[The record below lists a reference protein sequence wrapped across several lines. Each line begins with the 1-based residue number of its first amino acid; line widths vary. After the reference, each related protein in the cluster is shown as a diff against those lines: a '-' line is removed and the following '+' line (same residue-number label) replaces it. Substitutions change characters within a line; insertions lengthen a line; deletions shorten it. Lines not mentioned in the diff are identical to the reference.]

1 MLAIIPA
8 RGGSKGVIGKNIKVL
23 SGKPLIAHTIIA
35 AIDSKSVDRIIVS
48 TDSEEIAEV
57 AVKYGAEVPFLRPY
71 DISHDTAAI
80 LDAYKFVLKKLKE
93 SGDNYD
99 SFVALQPTSPLRISH
114 DINSAI
120 SLFNSK
126 ETDSVISFKIQ
137 HHPIEWNRLI
147 NQDNTFKD
155 LGMSLLFNRQKYE
168 KTYIFNGAVYVLKT
182 ELVNKNILYTDN
194 SLAYIM
200 PNNRSVDI
208 DTEDDFLYAE
218 FLMEKNKKNLGSVC

>member
-8 RGGSKGVIGKNIKVL
+8 RGGSKGVTGKNIKVL

-71 DISHDTAAI
+71 DISHDTAAV
-80 LDAYKFVLKKLKE
+80 LDAYKFVLKKLKK

-99 SFVALQPTSPLRISH
+99 SFVALQPTSPFRNSH

-120 SLFNSK
+120 SLFNNQ
-126 ETDSVISFKIQ
+126 ETDSVISFTGES
-137 HHPIEWNRLI
+137 HPIEWSRIINKNGTFSDVGMNLI
-147 NQDNTFKD
+147 D
-155 LGMSLLFNRQKYE
+155 NRQQYK
-168 KTYIFNGAVYVLKT
+168 KTYYFNGAVYVFKTKLLK
-182 ELVNKNILYTDN
+182 KNTLYSDN

-200 PNNRSVDI
+200 PRTRSIDI
-208 DTEDDFLYAE
+208 DTEEDFLIAE
-218 FLMEKNKKNLGSVC
+218 FFIQNLNK

>member
-99 SFVALQPTSPLRISH
+99 SFVALQPTSPFRNSH

-120 SLFNSK
+120 SLFNNQ
-126 ETDSVISFKIQ
+126 ETDSIISFTGES
-137 HHPIEWNRLI
+137 HPIEWSRLI
-147 NQDNTFKD
+147 NNNGTFSD
-155 LGMSLLFNRQKYE
+155 LGMDLIYNRQKYK
-168 KTYIFNGAVYVLKT
+168 KTYYFNGAVYVFKTKLLK
-182 ELVNKNILYTDN
+182 KNIIYSDN

-200 PNNRSVDI
+200 PRIRSIDI
-208 DTEDDFLYAE
+208 DTEEDFLFAE
-218 FLMEKNKKNLGSVC
+218 FLIQNLKK

>member
-1 MLAIIPA
+1 VLAIIPA

-99 SFVALQPTSPLRISH
+99 SFVALQPTSPFRNSH

-120 SLFNSK
+120 SLFNNQ
-126 ETDSVISFKIQ
+126 ETDSIISFTGES
-137 HHPIEWNRLI
+137 HPIEWSRLI
-147 NQDNTFKD
+147 NNNGTFSD
-155 LGMSLLFNRQKYE
+155 LGMDLIYNRQKYK
-168 KTYIFNGAVYVLKT
+168 KTYYFNGAVYVFKTKLLK
-182 ELVNKNILYTDN
+182 KNIIYSDN

-200 PNNRSVDI
+200 PRIRSIDI
-208 DTEDDFLYAE
+208 DTEEDFLFAE
-218 FLMEKNKKNLGSVC
+218 FLIQNLKK